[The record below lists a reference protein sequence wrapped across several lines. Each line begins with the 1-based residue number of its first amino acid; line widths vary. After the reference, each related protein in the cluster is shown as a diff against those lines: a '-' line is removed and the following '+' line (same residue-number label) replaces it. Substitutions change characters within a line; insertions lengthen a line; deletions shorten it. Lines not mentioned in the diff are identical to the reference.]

1 LVMFCVNRVRMEQF
15 DLKNEI
21 DLRSKLDSIR
31 TDSTEQEGL
40 KKIYNIIDT
49 ISLVLIVYAM

>member
-1 LVMFCVNRVRMEQF
+1 MFCVNRVRMEQF

>member
-1 LVMFCVNRVRMEQF
+1 MEQF

-40 KKIYNIIDT
+40 KKIEKVNDPD
-49 ISLVLIVYAM
+49 